1 MGSMRLKEVQ
11 LENFKSFGKKITV
24 PFLPGFTAITGPN
37 GSGKSNISDAILFI
51 LGPRSPKTIRAGRL
65 TDLIYN
71 GKKNVKHCTVS
82 LVLEDGDETIRLTR
96 KVKRSPLPD
105 DPDNYYSYFYINGK
119 SSSLTEFVQLL
130 SSANISDTC
139 IVQQGDVTAV
149 VEMGDV
155 PRRKII
161 DDIAGVSEFDRDIEK
176 SEKEKAEV
184 EQNLEHLGIILKEIK
199 SQLRK
204 LKRERDDALKYRD
217 MQEELKRTKAMRSY
231 KKRLEV
237 EKEIGEIEKQIQSY
251 KDERERLKE
260 QRKELQERYRAKQL
274 ELQEIEDTIAD
285 LGGEEV
291 EELKEQINEA
301 REEAIKA
308 KEKINYY
315 SKEISE
321 SKQEREEL
329 KATHEKLQK
338 EVRSYEKKIGELE
351 QQREQ
356 VEQQLEEASDELEG
370 IKDRM
375 SNSDERAMD
384 ITRSLAKIK
393 KRYEQERQALHELE
407 LEQDRL
413 KQQMESLDVAISELE
428 EDKNTYEF
436 ELKDVTWQIKEIQK
450 SQKEQLKEKKRLE
463 QELFDRKKEESEI
476 SESLQE
482 LDQQVMRYQRELAK
496 LKARRE
502 ASSYTR
508 AAQEILKAR
517 NEGTIRG
524 IHGSISELGRV
535 DDQYQR
541 ALGVAA
547 GRRAEAIVV
556 DDDEVAATCISYL
569 KKHDYGRTTFLPL
582 SKMTAGKPRGKAL
595 MTVKEDG
602 SHGFA
607 IDLVSFDAEYRA
619 AFWYVFRDTIVMED
633 LTSARKVMGGVR
645 LVTLDGEIV
654 GSSGAMI
661 GGSTPRKA
669 SFGKGDQRKVGDISK
684 KLREVTQ
691 QQEALSERLMEV
703 REQISTV
710 QQQLRECTIEEE
722 DQLERLDA
730 RKKEFNGKLKVI
742 TERLEAK
749 QEERDTLQQKING
762 VEQDIEEKTARIEEM
777 EREREETE
785 QQLKQIS
792 TKEITQKIDAL
803 KERLEELRERQRSLV
818 SDIRTRSKE
827 LEVAEERRREV
838 EDRLQAIDS
847 QREEYQ
853 AEIERLKKVHEEN
866 QEKMEALME
875 VEDNML
881 GKRKGLTE
889 ERDALYRESVD
900 IENKIDSIS
909 TKVETNLDLISRAKS
924 RLPTLEETLGELL
937 IETQDYEFSQD
948 ELSPLDE
955 LKARIKELE
964 RDMERLQPVNMR
976 ALEEYER
983 QEERKQSFD
992 EDIDR
997 LREQRKNLINLVDE
1011 IKTKKKDAFF
1021 AVYDAVKEH
1030 FSEIYA
1036 ELTPGDAK
1044 LELENPEQPFDG
1056 GLIIRARPK
1065 GKRSLRLNAL
1075 SGGEKSMA
1083 SLAFIFALQAYD
1095 PSPFYILDE
1104 VDMFLDGKNAERVAS
1119 MIQQRA
1125 RSTQFIAI
1133 SLRRIT
1139 LNRAN
1144 HIYGVTMHDNGVS
1157 TLIGNV
1163 EMEEVEQLVEVK

>member
-105 DPDNYYSYFYINGK
+105 DPDNYYSYFYINGN

-130 SSANISDTC
+130 SSANISDNC
-139 IVQQGDVTAV
+139 IVQQGDVTAI

-155 PRRKII
+155 PRRRVI

-176 SEKEKAEV
+176 SEKEKQEV

-204 LKRERDDALKYRD
+204 LKRERDDAVQYKE
-217 MQEELKRTKAMRSY
+217 MQEALSRTKAMRSY

-237 EKEIGEIEKQIQSY
+237 EKDIQEIEKQIQSY

-260 QRKELQERYRAKQL
+260 QRKELQERYRDKQL
-274 ELQEIEDTIAD
+274 ELQEVEDRIAE
-285 LGGEEV
+285 LGGEEI

-315 SKEISE
+315 TKEISE
-321 SKQEREEL
+321 GKQERKEL
-329 KATHEKLQK
+329 EATHEKLQK
-338 EVRSYEKKIGELE
+338 EIRSYQKTVEKLE
-351 QQREQ
+351 KEHEQ
-356 VEQQLEEASDELEG
+356 VTRAIENTGDELET
-370 IKDRM
+370 IKQRM

-393 KRYEQERQALHELE
+393 KQYEQERQALHELE
-407 LEQDRL
+407 LEKDRL
-413 KQQMESLDVAISELE
+413 EQQMESLDVSISELE
-428 EDKNTYEF
+428 ENRQTYEF
-436 ELKDVTWQIKEIQK
+436 ELKDVNWQIKEIKK
-450 SQKEQLKEKKRLE
+450 SQKEQLKEKERLE

-476 SESLQE
+476 SETLQE

-496 LKARRE
+496 LKARQE

-508 AAQEILKAR
+508 AAREILKAR
-517 NEGTIRG
+517 NEGAIRG
-524 IHGSISELGRV
+524 IHGSISELGNV
-535 DDQYQR
+535 DDEYQR

-556 DDDEVAATCISYL
+556 DDDEVASKCINYL

-582 SKMTAGKPRGKAL
+582 SKMSAGKPRGKAL

-607 IDLVSFDAEYRA
+607 IDLVSFDLEYKA

-684 KLREVTQ
+684 KLREVTH
-691 QQEALSERLMEV
+691 QQEAMSERLMEV
-703 REQISTV
+703 REEISTV
-710 QQQLRECTIEEE
+710 QQQLRDCTIEEE

-730 RKKEFNGKLKVI
+730 RKKEFDGKLKVI
-742 TERLEAK
+742 TERLESRQ
-749 QEERDTLQQKING
+749 QEHDELQRKIDE
-762 VEQDIEEKTARIEEM
+762 VQDNITEKETHIEELEQQ
-777 EREREETE
+777 REQTE
-785 QQLKQIS
+785 QELKHIS
-792 TKEITQKIDAL
+792 TKETTKKIDAL
-803 KERLEELRERQRSLV
+803 KETLEEQRDRQRSLT

-827 LEVAEERRREV
+827 LEVMEERRQELD
-838 EDRLQAIDS
+838 DRLQAIDS

-853 AEIERLKKVHEEN
+853 AEIAQLKKIHQEN
-866 QEKMEALME
+866 QDNMEALME
-875 VEDNML
+875 VEDKML

-889 ERDALYRESVD
+889 GRDALYRETVD

-909 TKVETNLDLISRAKS
+909 TKMETNLDLISRAKA

-937 IETQDYEFSQD
+937 METQDYEFSED
-948 ELSPLDE
+948 ELSGLDE
-955 LKARIKELE
+955 LKSRIKELE
-964 RDMERLQPVNMR
+964 RKMEQLQPVNMR

-983 QEERKQSFD
+983 QEERRQSF
-992 EDIDR
+992 EQDIDR
-997 LREQRKNLINLVDE
+997 LREQRKNLVNLVEE
-1011 IKTKKKDAFF
+1011 IKKKKKDAFF
-1021 AVYDAVKEH
+1021 EVYDAVKEH
-1030 FSEIYA
+1030 FAEIYA
-1036 ELTPGDAK
+1036 ELTSGDAK
-1044 LELENPEQPFDG
+1044 LELENSEQPFDG

-1104 VDMFLDGKNAERVAS
+1104 VDMFLDGKNAERVAT

-1139 LNRAN
+1139 LNKAN

-1163 EMEEVEQLVEVK
+1163 DMEEVEQLVEVK